1 MSDLNKYIEGNESG
15 YRIRVLTAIAVIE
28 LFAIAIFNLWPVSKS
43 TSSGQQIDFSEDAIA
58 LEDVVRTEQQNS
70 PPPPP
75 KPQVPIPEPTDEVIE
90 EDPIVLDDL
99 NVSEYSDSLSVEM
112 IGSEGDADEPVS
124 SPQVAPQVIHIV
136 EPTVPDAAKKADIK
150 AEIWVNFLV
159 DTEGKVEEASITEI
173 VLYDQESG
181 EKRKVDRINY
191 GLTEATLTAAL
202 QWRFRPARNNGK
214 PVKAYSRQ
222 IFTYGF

>member
-1 MSDLNKYIEGNESG
+1 MSDLKKYIEDSENG
-15 YRIRVLTAIAVIE
+15 YRIRVLTAIAIVE
-28 LFAIAIFNLWPVSKS
+28 LLAIATFNLWPVNKS
-43 TSSGQQIDFSEDAIA
+43 TSSGQQIDFSDDAIA
-58 LEDVVRTEQQNS
+58 LEDIVRTEQQNS

-75 KPQVPIPEPTDEVIE
+75 KPQIPIPEPTDEVIE
-90 EDPIVLDDL
+90 EDPIELDDL

-181 EKRKVDRINY
+181 DKRKVDRINY

-202 QWRFRPARNNGK
+202 QWKFRPAKNKGQ

>member
-1 MSDLNKYIEGNESG
+1 MSDLKKYIEDSENG
-15 YRIRVLTAIAVIE
+15 YQIRVMTAIAIVE
-28 LFAIAIFNLWPVSKS
+28 LLVIAIFNLWPVSKS
-43 TSSGQQIDFSEDAIA
+43 ASTNQQIDFSDEAIA
-58 LEDVVRTEQQNS
+58 LEDVVRTQQQSS

-90 EDPIVLDDL
+90 EDPIELDDL
-99 NVSEYSDSLSVEM
+99 NVSKYSDSLSVEM
-112 IGSEGDADEPVS
+112 VGSDGDADEPVS

-136 EPTVPDAAKKADIK
+136 EPTVPDPAKKADIK

-173 VLYDQESG
+173 VLYDQETG
-181 EKRKVDRINY
+181 EKRTVDRINY

-202 QWRFRPARNNGK
+202 QWRFRPARNKGQ

>member
-1 MSDLNKYIEGNESG
+1 LSDLKKYIEDGENG
-15 YRIRVLTAIAVIE
+15 YRIRVLVAIAVVE
-28 LFAIAIFNLWPVSKS
+28 LLVIGVFNLWPVSES
-43 TSSGQQIDFSEDAIA
+43 TSTRQQIDFSDDAIA
-58 LEDVVRTEQQNS
+58 LEDVVRTEQQSS

-75 KPQVPIPEPTDEVIE
+75 KPQIPIPEPTDEVIE
-90 EDPIVLDDL
+90 EDPIELDDL
-99 NVSEYSDSLSVEM
+99 NVSKYSDSLSVEM
-112 IGSEGDADEPVS
+112 IGSEGDADKPVS

-159 DTEGKVEEASITEI
+159 DEEGKVEEASITEV

-181 EKRKVDRINY
+181 EKRTVDRIDY

-202 QWRFRPARNNGK
+202 QWRFRPARNNGQ
-214 PVKAYSRQ
+214 PVKAYSRK
-222 IFTYGF
+222 IFTFGF

>member
-1 MSDLNKYIEGNESG
+1 LSDLKKYIEDSENG
-15 YRIRVLTAIAVIE
+15 YRIRVLTAIAIVE
-28 LFAIAIFNLWPVSKS
+28 LLAIATFNLWPVNKS
-43 TSSGQQIDFSEDAIA
+43 TSSGQQIDFSDDAIA
-58 LEDVVRTEQQNS
+58 LEDIVRTEQQNS

-75 KPQVPIPEPTDEVIE
+75 KPQIPIPEPTDEVIE
-90 EDPIVLDDL
+90 EDPIELDDL

-181 EKRKVDRINY
+181 DKRKVDRINY

-202 QWRFRPARNNGK
+202 QWKFRPAKNKGQ

>member
-1 MSDLNKYIEGNESG
+1 LSDFKEYIEDSEYG
-15 YRIRVLTAIAVIE
+15 YRIRIMVSIVIIEFLTIAVFNFWPVKDTTSNINNVD
-28 LFAIAIFNLWPVSKS
+28 FSDDAIAIK
-43 TSSGQQIDFSEDAIA
+43 
-58 LEDVVRTEQQNS
+58 DVVRTEQQNN

-75 KPQVPIPEPTDEVIE
+75 KPQIPPPEPTDEILE
-90 EDPIVLDDL
+90 EDLNELDNL

-112 IGSEGDADEPVS
+112 IGSDGDSDEPVS

-136 EPTVPDAAKKADIK
+136 EATVPDAAKKRDVK
-150 AEIWVNFLV
+150 AEVWVNMLV
-159 DTEGKVEEASITEI
+159 DTDGKVEEANVSKV

-181 EKRKVDRINY
+181 EKRTVDRIDY

-202 QWRFRPARNNGK
+202 QWKFRPARNNGR

>member
-1 MSDLNKYIEGNESG
+1 MPNPKKYIEDTENG
-15 YRIRVLTAIAVIE
+15 YRIRILTAIVIIE
-28 LFAIAIFNLWPVSKS
+28 LLTLAIFNLWPAKES
-43 TSSGQQIDFSEDAIA
+43 TSSNQQIDFSDDAIA
-58 LEDVVRTEQQNS
+58 IEDVIRTEQQNS
-70 PPPPP
+70 PPSPP
-75 KPQVPIPEPTDEVIE
+75 KPQIPPPEPTDEVIE
-90 EDPIVLDDL
+90 EDPIELNDL
-99 NVSEYSDSLSVEM
+99 NVSEYSDSLSVEI

-124 SPQVAPQVIHIV
+124 SPQVAPQVIRIV
-136 EPTVPDAAKKADIK
+136 EPTVPEAAKRADIK

-173 VLYDQESG
+173 VLYDKESG
-181 EKRKVDRINY
+181 EKRAVDRINY

-202 QWRFRPARNNGK
+202 QWKFRPARNNGQ